1 MALAATHTPS
11 SKLNRWERVCRFNN
25 PWARAPL
32 APTITA
38 SGRLNCR
45 ILSRIT
51 GTFAESG
58 GLAAPEIL
66 GWSQLHAAAMQTYS
80 RNSLGCGQDQII
92 AEEMSWSNPR

>member
-1 MALAATHTPS
+1 MALAATPIPSTKCTPS
-11 SKLNRWERVCRFNN
+11 ERVFRFKK
-25 PWARAPL
+25 PWASAPV

-58 GLAAPEIL
+58 GLPAPEIL
-66 GWSQLHAAAMQTYS
+66 GWSQLHATAMQTYS
-80 RNSLGCGQDQII
+80 RNSLGLRPGPDHRGGNELEQT
-92 AEEMSWSNPR
+92 